1 MIEVIASIG
10 IALATGGAVLTR
22 GMYKQIGL
30 LERRIDAIEL
40 QVARD
45 YVSKSDFENTLSR
58 LESHIIRIEQKLD
71 VIAKNSAC

>member
-45 YVSKSDFENTLSR
+45 YVSKSDFENTLTR

>member
-1 MIEVIASIG
+1 VIEVVASIG

-22 GMYKQIGL
+22 GIHKQIGL

-45 YVSKSDFENTLSR
+45 YVSKSDFENTLTR

-71 VIAKNSAC
+71 VIAKNSAS

>member
-1 MIEVIASIG
+1 MIEAGVSIVV
-10 IALATGGAVLTR
+10 ALITGGAVLAR
-22 GMYKQIGL
+22 GVNKQVIQ

-40 QVARD
+40 QVVRD
-45 YVSKSDFENTLSR
+45 YVSKTDFENTLTR

>member
-1 MIEVIASIG
+1 MVEVIASIG
-10 IALATGGAVLTR
+10 IAIATGGAVLTR
-22 GMYKQIGL
+22 GIHKQINL

-45 YVSKSDFENTLSR
+45 YVSKSDFENTLTR

-71 VIAKNSAC
+71 VIAKNSAS